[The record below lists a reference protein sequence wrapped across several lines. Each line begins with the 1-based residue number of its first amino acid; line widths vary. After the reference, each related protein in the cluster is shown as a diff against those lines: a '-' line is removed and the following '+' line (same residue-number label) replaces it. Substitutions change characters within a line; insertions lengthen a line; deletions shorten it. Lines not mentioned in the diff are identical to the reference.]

1 MVITFMEEGKWVSF
15 CDAYNHRSW
24 NRTKQQRFVLIV
36 DVLHSITKHAQ
47 RHCNNVHPFLSS
59 TLPTK
64 YPIWRKCRTPALIR
78 RINKLRAWVY
88 LTIYISS
95 YTKNREDNFVWRNSS
110 TIQGF
115 KCWAFTMFFTEI
127 IYGLSPEKRNSI
139 KFWRARPFGI
149 HSGFTKGSVEY
160 FTIYETLTG
169 DFRIIILRGTD
180 THFIMNFIRQ
190 IYD

>member
-1 MVITFMEEGKWVSF
+1 MSCIRLPNMRKDIVTTFIHSWAQ
-15 CDAYNHRSW
+15 CCQRSI
-24 NRTKQQRFVLIV
+24 RFKENAVL
-36 DVLHSITKHAQ
+36 L
-47 RHCNNVHPFLSS
+47 
-59 TLPTK
+59 
-64 YPIWRKCRTPALIR
+64 ALIG

-95 YTKNREDNFVWRNSS
+95 YTKNCGDNFVWRNSS
-110 TIQGF
+110 TIQIF

-160 FTIYETLTG
+160 FIIYYTLTG
-169 DFRIIILRGTD
+169 DFKIIILRGMD
-180 THFIMNFIRQ
+180 THFTHEFHKTCIR
-190 IYD
+190 IKSRIEWIT